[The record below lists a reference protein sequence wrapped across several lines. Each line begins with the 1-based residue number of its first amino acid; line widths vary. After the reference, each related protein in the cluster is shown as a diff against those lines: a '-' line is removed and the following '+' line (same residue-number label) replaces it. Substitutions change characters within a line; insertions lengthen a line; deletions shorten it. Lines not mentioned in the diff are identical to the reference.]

1 MAAVYVS
8 NLVINTGSTFTQTFN
23 LEATN
28 TNSALDLTGYSVSSQ
43 MRKWAGSS
51 TKTDFTAT
59 VASPTTAG
67 EISLRLTATETT
79 SLKPGRYVYNVVIT
93 KGTTKEV
100 VVEGTVLV
108 REGVTR

>member
-28 TNSALDLTGYSVSSQ
+28 TNAPLDLTGYTISSQ

-67 EISLRLTATETT
+67 EISLSLTATETT
-79 SLKPGRYVYNVVIT
+79 SLKPGRHVYNVVIT